1 MAGGHVVNEQ
11 APGGLSPTAEARL
24 HHRALAAASCGI
36 TIADAR
42 LPDMP
47 LIYVN
52 DAFCAISGYAP
63 DEVLGRNCRFLQAHE
78 RSQPALD
85 VLRAALRD
93 GKSCTVVLRNYRKDG
108 SLFWNDLHMAPV
120 HDVSGKL
127 THFVGV
133 QTDIT
138 ARVQA
143 EEALVHEQDQ
153 LQGALRDLRETQL
166 MLVHA
171 EKMNALGQMVAALA
185 HEINNP
191 IAYVTSNLYTLR
203 DVLRD
208 LIAGFDALEGRLM
221 ATGDPSDQAAARLAR
236 EQTDVDFVRGDFE
249 DLVSASLDGLERVK
263 RLVLALRTF
272 ARLDESEDKL
282 ALVQDCVSSALTIA
296 SAVLGDRV
304 QVTVDMD
311 GLPEIR
317 CYPAELNQVFLNL
330 VVNAA
335 QAIPPGQAGWIRI
348 AGYDAGDALV
358 MTVAD
363 NGTGITPDALPR
375 VFTPFFTTKPPGEGV
390 GLGLAIAYRII
401 TERHHGAISVQSAPG
416 AGATFTIRL
425 PKDGLG

>member
-1 MAGGHVVNEQ
+1 MNEQ
-11 APGGLSPTAEARL
+11 PPGGLSTTVQARL
-24 HHRALAAASCGI
+24 HFRALAAASCGI

-52 DAFCAISGYAP
+52 DAFCAITGYGP
-63 DEVLGRNCRFLQAHE
+63 EDVLGRNCRFLQGDE

-85 VLRAALRD
+85 VLRAAIRD
-93 GKSCTVVLRNYRKDG
+93 GKSCTVILRNYRKDG
-108 SLFWNDLHMAPV
+108 ALFWNDLHMAPV
-120 HDVSGKL
+120 HDPAGRL

-138 ARVQA
+138 GRVQA
-143 EEALVHEQDQ
+143 EQALVHEQDQ
-153 LQGALRDLRETQL
+153 LQEALRDLRETQT

-203 DVLRD
+203 DSLRD
-208 LIAGFDALEGRLM
+208 LITGFDMLEQVVVQRGTPDDQVV
-221 ATGDPSDQAAARLAR
+221 AQAAH
-236 EQTDVDFVRGDFE
+236 QQSDVDFVRGDFE

-282 ALVQDCVSSALTIA
+282 ASVHDCVASALTIA

-304 QVTVDMD
+304 TVRLDLA

-330 VVNAA
+330 IVNAA
-335 QAIPPGQAGWIRI
+335 QAIPVDRTGWIEIR
-348 AGYDAGDALV
+348 GQDVGDSIV
-358 MTVAD
+358 VTVSD
-363 NGTGITPDALPR
+363 NGIGIASNALAR
-375 VFTPFFTTKPPGEGV
+375 VFTPFYTTKPPGEGV

-401 TERHHGAISVQSAPG
+401 TERHHGAIAVQSVPG

-425 PKDGLG
+425 PKDGVG